1 MTDIEIAIKQLEGH
15 SICLCKNGS
24 FFTDDGKG
32 ISPMMRFIAE
42 GIDLKGYCV
51 ADQIVGKAAAI
62 LFVKAGFSHVHG
74 KVMSKNGILFLNR
87 HNIPY
92 SYDTL
97 TDKIV
102 NRSNTGIC
110 PMEKT
115 VYHTDDVEKGYKALV
130 EKLAELSATS

>member
-24 FFTDDGKG
+24 FFTDDERG

-51 ADQIVGKAAAI
+51 ADLIVGKAAAI

-74 KVMSKNGILFLNR
+74 KVMSKNGMLFLNR

-115 VYHTDDVEKGYKALV
+115 VYHIDDVEKGYKALV
-130 EKLAELSATS
+130 EKLVELSATS